1 METRTGFQRCGYPAF
16 PVEGPKPAI
25 FIGMA
30 RGLVAGSDDYNRGFR
45 RIVFS
50 LIGLVI
56 VPTALLLA
64 VGIVMLVFYDLRAN
78 LLFGLLVVMLV
89 LCLIAG
95 AVLALVFLRQEA
107 NLSRLQLDFVSK
119 VSHELRTPLTSIRMF
134 VETLRYE
141 SDKKNVETCLNVLQT
156 ETERL
161 SARIERLLDWG
172 RMEAGRRIY
181 QLRPD
186 TVASIVSDSIDH
198 FRAATVGQTRA
209 LTVDVEKDLPHVVAD
224 RGALVDAL
232 LNLLT
237 NAHKYSP
244 QDKPIVVRAFRDK
257 SGIHIAVEDQGIGIA
272 RREHHRVFE
281 KFYRSDDRLSRT
293 IEGSGLGLSIVKHV
307 AHAHGGKITL
317 RSLVGHGSVFT
328 LTLPFGST
336 MTSKIHESQRPAA
349 PQEGS

>member
-1 METRTGFQRCGYPAF
+1 
-16 PVEGPKPAI
+16 
-25 FIGMA
+25 MA
-30 RGLVAGSDDYNRGFR
+30 RGLVSGPDDYNRGFR
-45 RIVFS
+45 RIVLS
-50 LIGLVI
+50 LISLVI

-141 SDKKNVETCLNVLQT
+141 HDQKNIDTCLNVLQT

-181 QLRPD
+181 QMRPD
-186 TVASIVSDSIDH
+186 NVEGIVTESIDH
-198 FRAATVGQTRA
+198 FRAATVGQSRA
-209 LTVDVEKDLPHVVAD
+209 LKVEVEPDLPPVVED

-244 QDKPIVVRAFRDK
+244 TDKPICLRAFRDRQ
-257 SGIHIAVEDQGIGIA
+257 GVHIAVEDEGIGIA
-272 RREHHRVFE
+272 RSEHHRVFE
-281 KFYRSDDRLSRT
+281 KFYRSDDRLSRS

-336 MTSKIHESQRPAA
+336 MTSKIHESQRPA
-349 PQEGS
+349 PSTQGS

>member
-1 METRTGFQRCGYPAF
+1 
-16 PVEGPKPAI
+16 
-25 FIGMA
+25 
-30 RGLVAGSDDYNRGFR
+30 
-45 RIVFS
+45 
-50 LIGLVI
+50 VI

-64 VGIVMLVFYDLRAN
+64 VGIMMLVFYDLRAN

-141 SDKKNVETCLNVLQT
+141 HDQKNIDTCLNVLQT

-186 TVASIVSDSIDH
+186 NVEGIVTDSIDH
-198 FRAATVGQTRA
+198 FRAATVGQSRA
-209 LTVDVEKDLPHVVAD
+209 LKVEIEPDLPSVVAD
-224 RGALVDAL
+224 RGAIVDAL

-244 QDKPIVVRAFRDK
+244 PDKPIGLRAFRDRQ
-257 SGIHIAVEDQGIGIA
+257 GVHIAVEDQGIGIA
-272 RREHHRVFE
+272 RSEHHRVFE
-281 KFYRSDDRLSRT
+281 KFYRSDDRLSRS

-336 MTSKIHESQRPAA
+336 MTSKIHESQRPA
-349 PQEGS
+349 PSTQGS

>member
-1 METRTGFQRCGYPAF
+1 
-16 PVEGPKPAI
+16 
-25 FIGMA
+25 
-30 RGLVAGSDDYNRGFR
+30 
-45 RIVFS
+45 
-50 LIGLVI
+50 
-56 VPTALLLA
+56 
-64 VGIVMLVFYDLRAN
+64 
-78 LLFGLLVVMLV
+78 
-89 LCLIAG
+89 
-95 AVLALVFLRQEA
+95 
-107 NLSRLQLDFVSK
+107 
-119 VSHELRTPLTSIRMF
+119 
-134 VETLRYE
+134 
-141 SDKKNVETCLNVLQT
+141 
-156 ETERL
+156 
-161 SARIERLLDWG
+161 
-172 RMEAGRRIY
+172 MEAGRRIY

-186 TVASIVSDSIDH
+186 TVPSIVSDSIDH
-198 FRAATVGQTRA
+198 FRAATLGQTRA
-209 LTVDVEKDLPHVVAD
+209 LTVEIEKDLPHVVAD

-244 QDKPIVVRAFRDK
+244 PDKPIVVRAFRDK

-336 MTSKIHESQRPAA
+336 MTSKIHESQRPPA

>member
-1 METRTGFQRCGYPAF
+1 
-16 PVEGPKPAI
+16 V
-25 FIGMA
+25 
-30 RGLVAGSDDYNRGFR
+30 
-45 RIVFS
+45 
-50 LIGLVI
+50 
-56 VPTALLLA
+56 
-64 VGIVMLVFYDLRAN
+64 VGILMLVFYDLRAN
-78 LLFGLLVVMLV
+78 LLFGMLVVMLV
-89 LCLIAG
+89 LCLIVG

-141 SDKKNVETCLNVLQT
+141 REQKNVETCLDVLQR

-172 RMEAGRRIY
+172 RMEAGRRVY

-186 TVASIVSDSIDH
+186 DIQTIVSESVDH
-198 FRAATVGQTRA
+198 FRAVTVGQIRE
-209 LTVDVEKDLPHVVAD
+209 LVVHVEPGMPQVVAD
-224 RGALVDAL
+224 RGALEDAL

-244 QDKPIVVRAFRDK
+244 PDRAIVVRAFADK
-257 SGIHIAVEDQGIGIA
+257 LGVNVAVEDQGIGIA
-272 RREHHRVFE
+272 RNEHHRVFE

-307 AHAHGGKITL
+307 AHAHGGKIAL
-317 RSLVGHGSVFT
+317 RSVVGHGSVFT
-328 LTLPFGST
+328 LTLPFGSK
-336 MTSKIHESQRPAA
+336 MASKVHESQRPSA
-349 PQEGS
+349 PQEDT

>member
-1 METRTGFQRCGYPAF
+1 
-16 PVEGPKPAI
+16 
-25 FIGMA
+25 MA

-56 VPTALLLA
+56 VPTALLLV
-64 VGIVMLVFYDLRAN
+64 VGLVMLIFYDLRAN
-78 LLFGLLVVMLV
+78 LVFGLLVMLLV
-89 LCLIAG
+89 SCLIAG
-95 AVLALVFLRQEA
+95 AVLALVFLRREA

-141 SDKKNVETCLNVLQT
+141 SDRKNVETCLNVLQQ

-172 RMEAGRRIY
+172 RMEAGRRVY

-186 TVASIVSDSIDH
+186 GIPEIVADSLDH
-198 FRAATVGQTRA
+198 FRTATVGQTRIVQ
-209 LTVDVEKDLPHVVAD
+209 LEVDDNLPRVEVD
-224 RGALVDAL
+224 REALVDAL

-244 QDKPIVVRAFRDK
+244 PEKPINLRAFCDR
-257 SGIHIAVEDQGIGIA
+257 GGLHIAVADQGIGIEL
-272 RREHHRVFE
+272 REHHRVFE
-281 KFYRSDDRLSRT
+281 KFYRSDDRLSRS

-307 AHAHGGKITL
+307 AHAHGGRITL
-317 RSLVGHGSVFT
+317 RSTVGHGSVFT
-328 LTLPFGST
+328 LTLPLPGAQQG
-336 MTSKIHESQRPAA
+336 HAPESAA
-349 PQEGS
+349 PPQLSGKRS